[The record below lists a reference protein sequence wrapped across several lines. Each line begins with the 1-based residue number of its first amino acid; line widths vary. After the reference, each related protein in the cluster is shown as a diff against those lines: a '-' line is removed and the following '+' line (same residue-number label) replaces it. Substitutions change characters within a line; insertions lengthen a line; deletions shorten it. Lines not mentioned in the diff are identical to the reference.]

1 MPLDLSPQMVGLI
14 VLGGLALLIALAVVC
29 SGRAEELKAGIDIVL
44 ADKPAERETP
54 VEDFF
59 APISETYPE
68 TAGELQLELSD
79 AEVDD
84 RFAAMVAAENA
95 RAAFPRRWPYSPKHR
110 RSQEGPS

>member
-14 VLGGLALLIALAVVC
+14 VLGGLALLTAVAVVC
-29 SGRAEELKAGIDIVL
+29 SSRSEELQAGIDIVL
-44 ADKPAERETP
+44 ADRPAETD
-54 VEDFF
+54 DFF
-59 APISETYPE
+59 APIAETYPE